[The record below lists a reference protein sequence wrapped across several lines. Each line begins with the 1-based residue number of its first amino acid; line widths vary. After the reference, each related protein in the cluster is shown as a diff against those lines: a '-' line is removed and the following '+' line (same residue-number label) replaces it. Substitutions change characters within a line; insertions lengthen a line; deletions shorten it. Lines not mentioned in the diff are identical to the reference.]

1 MLITSRNLSEGVT
14 GSNVRDTE
22 NSMRFSREGAERL
35 GQNIRSGM
43 TGNNISPNRNQ
54 YRISRAA
61 GTMAQNVADNT
72 VELQKIMESQG
83 DETRNEI
90 SKLLKMMMNAQKLTG
105 ESSVRAIKEIVKQTE
120 KITIAAGDQSEDVR
134 KLLGIDSVQKQ
145 LYGGSI
151 GEKFASGIRG
161 FVGADQGAGAM
172 DTMKQAFEPSR
183 LFGDAG
189 FFGLGASRFKRI
201 NAIRQ
206 AKIEAASGG
215 QFSGVASAMEDLGLA
230 SGSPSSSNTQKMT
243 PGTLGTQTRSMTPG
257 IDRKGEPEK
266 QTDLLQKILQE
277 LRNIREVNES
287 NGSSLGAFRNSF
299 GSLAKSLTPLL
310 GPLKLLAG
318 ISTAIGA
325 AAGGIY
331 ALQKLAEQDYANEEG
346 GAIINNRDDAY
357 LKSIGMSDEQI
368 KAIQEGRE
376 QSNNETEAATP
387 TVTGGLIKRGA
398 SGNTNA
404 GSGPN
409 QLNEQEFII
418 NENGVERRVTEDE
431 FNAYSDS
438 ISNSQASVNTLP
450 TAIAVER
457 STDGSNETTI
467 NAPTVNNI
475 TNNNVTSGGNSN
487 PINVVRDTIR
497 DNTPVLISKLNKSYA

>member
-215 QFSGVASAMEDLGLA
+215 QFSGVASAMEDLGLSTSA
-230 SGSPSSSNTQKMT
+230 PSASNTEIKT

-277 LRNIREVNES
+277 LRKLNDKEFS
-287 NGSSLGAFRNSF
+287 SGGGGSGRSLLPKVAKGQIKKI
-299 GSLAKSLTPLL
+299 LALVIGT
-310 GPLKLLAG
+310 
-318 ISTAIGA
+318 GA
-325 AAGGIY
+325 AALLVNSVFG
-331 ALQKLAEQDYANEEG
+331 DDTPEE
-346 GAIINNRDDAY
+346 DTSDASVQP
-357 LKSIGMSDEQI
+357 KKREKVSFGEAVRRSFGMGSDE
-368 KAIQEGRE
+368 EE
-376 QSNNETEAATP
+376 N
-387 TVTGGLIKRGA
+387 TVTPEAVDSSMTGKNRIFVPNNNGNPAFDGG
-398 SGNTNA
+398 
-404 GSGPN
+404 
-409 QLNEQEFII
+409 QEFII

-450 TAIAVER
+450 TARAVENF
-457 STDGSNETTI
+457 TDGSNETTI

>member
-230 SGSPSSSNTQKMT
+230 SGKSSSSNTQKMT

-257 IDRKGEPEK
+257 IDMKGEPEK

-287 NGSSLGAFRNSF
+287 NGSSFAV
-299 GSLAKSLTPLL
+299 LATSLTTLL

-325 AAGGIY
+325 AAAGIY
-331 ALQKLAEQDYANEEG
+331 ALQKLSEQDYANEEG

-357 LKSIGMSDEQI
+357 LKSIGMSDAQI

-376 QSNNETEAATP
+376 QSNNETEATTP
-387 TVTGGLIKRGA
+387 TVTGGFIKRGA

-409 QLNEQEFII
+409 EFNEQEFII

-450 TAIAVER
+450 TARAVENF
-457 STDGSNETTI
+457 TDGSNETTI

-497 DNTPVLISKLNKSYA
+497 DNTPVLLRKLNKSYA

>member
-22 NSMRFSREGAERL
+22 NSMRFSKEGAERL

-83 DETRNEI
+83 DETRDEI

-145 LYGGSI
+145 LYGGTV
-151 GEKFASGIRG
+151 GEKVASGIRG

-206 AKIEAASGG
+206 SKIEAASGG

-230 SGSPSSSNTQKMT
+230 SGRPSSSNTQKMT

-257 IDRKGEPEK
+257 IDMKGEPEK
-266 QTDLLQKILQE
+266 QTDLLQNILQE
-277 LRNIREVNES
+277 LRKLNEKDF
-287 NGSSLGAFRNSF
+287 GGGGLSSLLGLGAA
-299 GSLAKSLTPLL
+299 GAAGATLAGVSMATIGTVVVAALGTALL
-310 GPLKLLAG
+310 GA
-318 ISTAIGA
+318 AIMKGSEEEFEDGA
-325 AAGGIY
+325 RAGG
-331 ALQKLAEQDYANEEG
+331 LFNKNELNLPDDVMDP
-346 GAIINNRDDAY
+346 NNN
-357 LKSIGMSDEQI
+357 SS
-368 KAIQEGRE
+368 
-376 QSNNETEAATP
+376 TTTP
-387 TVTGGLIKRGA
+387 TAVDPSMTRTRIYIPNNNGNPA
-398 SGNTNA
+398 FDSGH
-404 GSGPN
+404 
-409 QLNEQEFII
+409 EFII
-418 NENGVERRVTEDE
+418 NEDGVERRVTEDE

-450 TAIAVER
+450 TARAVENF
-457 STDGSNETTI
+457 TDGSNETKI

-497 DNTPVLISKLNKSYA
+497 DNTPVLISKLNKAYA

>member
-1 MLITSRNLSEGVT
+1 
-14 GSNVRDTE
+14 
-22 NSMRFSREGAERL
+22 
-35 GQNIRSGM
+35 M

-90 SKLLKMMMNAQKLTG
+90 SKLLKMMMDAQKLTG
-105 ESSVRAIKEIVKQTE
+105 ERSVRAIKEIIKQTE

-151 GEKFASGIRG
+151 GEKFSSGIRG

-257 IDRKGEPEK
+257 IDMKGEPEK
-266 QTDLLQKILQE
+266 QTDLLEKILRE
-277 LRNIREVNES
+277 LRNL
-287 NGSSLGAFRNSF
+287 NGKEFSGGGGGFFETLGKAATGAAAYASATAS
-299 GSLAKSLTPLL
+299 GLSLT
-310 GPLKLLAG
+310 A
-318 ISTAIGA
+318 IITAIGTAIGTALLGA
-325 AAGGIY
+325 AIVKGSKEEFKDGARAGG
-331 ALQKLAEQDYANEEG
+331 LFNKNELG
-346 GAIINNRDDAY
+346 LPDDVMDPNNT
-357 LKSIGMSDEQI
+357 SS
-368 KAIQEGRE
+368 
-376 QSNNETEAATP
+376 TTTP
-387 TVTGGLIKRGA
+387 TAVDPSMTRTRIFVPNNN
-398 SGNTNA
+398 GNPA
-404 GSGPN
+404 FDEG
-409 QLNEQEFII
+409 QEFII

-450 TAIAVER
+450 TARAVENF
-457 STDGSNETTI
+457 TDGSNETSI

-497 DNTPVLISKLNKSYA
+497 DNTPVLLSKLNKAYA